1 MVKVSDYIVNFLV
14 KQGVKDC
21 FMLVGGGAMHL
32 NDSVGSHPG
41 MRYVCCLHEQAC
53 AMAAESYARSKRNL
67 GVAVVTTGP
76 GATNT
81 VTAIGAA
88 WIEST
93 PLFVISGQVKRAD
106 SLDGTGVRS
115 MGVQELDIV
124 PIVQSITK
132 YAVKLNDP
140 LRVRY
145 EMEKCVALA
154 RQGRPGPVL
163 LDVPLDV
170 QASFVDESTLMPYEN
185 DYKKPEVKAETIEE
199 VVALLKEAKR
209 PVFYGGGG
217 VYMSNASEAF
227 VALAEKLHVPVL
239 TTWNGIDII
248 WNDHPLYMG
257 RPGAIGQRAANFII
271 QSCDLLVTFGTRLAS
286 LQTGFNYN
294 DYARDAKMVMV
305 DIDPAEL
312 DKEKLHPYLKVE
324 CDVKDFIEAVLKE
337 EVTLGDHKEWIEA
350 CREVV
355 NLFPNIND
363 EWRKVNEPA
372 NSYLLVESQSKQMTA
387 DDVYCGGRAGTCVDT
402 IIHAFQVKKGQRV
415 IATKGLSSM
424 GYGLPAAIGA
434 AVAYP
439 GKKIVSN
446 IGDGGFVMN
455 IQELAV
461 VKSLNLPIKIFVLD
475 NHGYATIVSTQTNV
489 FKEHFVGCNRESQLE
504 IGDIKAVA
512 EAYNIK
518 TYTIANNA
526 EIDRVVEKALYY
538 DGPVLCDVNVS
549 IRQDI
554 QPRQASFKNEK
565 GQMQSRLLED
575 MRPFVE
581 KEDMMMIIKKLQKST
596 GGGSTR
602 CRELRSR
609 FPLQKCA

>member
-1 MVKVSDYIVNFLV
+1 MIKVSDYIIDFLV

-32 NDSVGSHPG
+32 NDSAGIHPG
-41 MRYVCCLHEQAC
+41 MNYVCCLHEQAC
-53 AMAAESYARSKRNL
+53 AMAAESYARCKRDL

-76 GATNT
+76 GVTNT

-106 SLDGTGVRS
+106 SLENTGVRS
-115 MGVQELDIV
+115 MGVQELEVI
-124 PIVQSITK
+124 PIVESITK
-132 YAVKLNDP
+132 YAVKLKDP
-140 LRVRY
+140 QMVRY
-145 EMEKCVALA
+145 ELEKCVAIA

-170 QASFVDESTLMPYEN
+170 QASFVEEDSLVSYNDE
-185 DYKKPEVKAETIEE
+185 YKKPVIKAEILEE
-199 VVALLKEAKR
+199 VVKLLETAKR

-217 VYMSNASEAF
+217 VYMSNASDAF
-227 VALAEKLHVPVL
+227 VQLAEKYNIPVM

-257 RPGAIGQRAANFII
+257 RPGGIGQRAANFII

-286 LQTGFNYN
+286 LQTGFNYD

-312 DKEKLHPYLKVE
+312 DKAKLHPFLKVE
-324 CDVKDFIEAVLKE
+324 CDVKDFIEQMLKRN
-337 EVTLGDHKEWIEA
+337 VNIQDHQNWIKA
-350 CREVV
+350 CKDVV
-355 NLFPNIND
+355 AQFPNIND
-363 EWRKVNEPA
+363 EWRKADEPA
-372 NSYLLVESQSKQMTA
+372 NSYLLVESLSKQMNA

-402 IIHAFQVKKGQRV
+402 IIHAFQVKKDQRV

-439 GKKIVSN
+439 GKKIVIN
-446 IGDGGFVMN
+446 NGDGGFVMN

-461 VKSLNLPIKIFVLD
+461 VKHLNLPLKIFVLD

-489 FKEHFVGCNRESQLE
+489 FKGHFVGCNSDSNLE
-504 IGDIKAVA
+504 LGDIKAVA
-512 EAYNIK
+512 EAYGIK
-518 TYTIANNA
+518 TYSINKNSEIEGVVA
-526 EIDRVVEKALYY
+526 EVLNY
-538 DGPVLCDVNVS
+538 DGPVLCDVNIS
-549 IRQDI
+549 IVQPI

-565 GQMQSRLLED
+565 GQMQSRPLED
-575 MRPFVE
+575 MRPFLE
-581 KEDMMMIIKKLQKST
+581 REEIDAILN
-596 GGGSTR
+596 
-602 CRELRSR
+602 ELR
-609 FPLQKCA
+609 K

>member
-1 MVKVSDYIVNFLV
+1 MIKVSDYIIDFLV
-14 KQGVKDC
+14 KQGVSDC

-32 NDSVGSHPG
+32 NDSAGSHPG
-41 MRYVCCLHEQAC
+41 MNYVCCLHEQSC
-53 AMAAESYARSKRNL
+53 AMAAESYARCKRDL
-67 GVAVVTTGP
+67 GVAIVTTGP

-106 SLDGTGVRS
+106 SLENTGVRS
-115 MGVQELDIV
+115 MGVQELEVV
-124 PIVQSITK
+124 PIVESITK
-132 YAVKLNDP
+132 YAVKLKDP
-140 LRVRY
+140 QMVRY
-145 EMEKCVALA
+145 ELEKCAARA

-170 QASFVDESTLMPYEN
+170 QGSFVDEDTLKPYN
-185 DYKKPEVKAETIEE
+185 DEYKKPVIKAETLE
-199 VVALLKEAKR
+199 VVVKLLETAKR

-217 VYMSNASEAF
+217 VYMCNASDAF
-227 VALAEKLHVPVL
+227 VQLADKYNVPVM

-257 RPGAIGQRAANFII
+257 RPGGIGQRAANFII

-286 LQTGFNYN
+286 LQTGFNY
-294 DYARDAKMVMV
+294 DEYARDAKMVMV

-312 DKEKLHPYLKVE
+312 DKAKLHPYLKVE
-324 CDVKDFIEAVLKE
+324 CDVKDFIEQMLKQDVKVLNHQK
-337 EVTLGDHKEWIEA
+337 WIKA
-350 CREVV
+350 CKEVV
-355 NLFPNIND
+355 AQFPVIND
-363 EWRKVNEPA
+363 EWRKADEPA
-372 NSYLLVESQSKQMTA
+372 NSYLLVESLSKQMTA

-434 AVAYP
+434 AVANP
-439 GKKIVSN
+439 GKKIVCN
-446 IGDGGFVMN
+446 NGDGGFVMN

-461 VKSLNLPIKIFVLD
+461 VNHLNLPLKIFVLN
-475 NHGYATIVSTQTNV
+475 NHGYATIVATQTNV
-489 FKEHFVGCNRESQLE
+489 FKGHFVGCNCDSNLD
-504 IGDIKAVA
+504 IGDIKTVA
-512 EAYNIK
+512 EAYGIK
-518 TYTIANNA
+518 TYSINKNSEIEGVVA
-526 EIDRVVEKALYY
+526 EALNY

-549 IRQDI
+549 IVQPI

-565 GQMQSRLLED
+565 GQMQSRPLED
-575 MRPFVE
+575 MRPFLE
-581 KEDMMMIIKKLQKST
+581 REEIDAILNKL
-596 GGGSTR
+596 
-602 CRELRSR
+602 RES
-609 FPLQKCA
+609 

>member
-1 MVKVSDYIVNFLV
+1 MIKVSDYIIEFLV

-32 NDSVGSHPG
+32 NDSAGSHPG
-41 MRYVCCLHEQAC
+41 MNYVCCLHEQAC
-53 AMAAESYARSKRNL
+53 AMAAESYARCKRDL
-67 GVAVVTTGP
+67 GVAIVTTGP
-76 GATNT
+76 GVTNT

-93 PLFVISGQVKRAD
+93 PLFIISGQVKRAD
-106 SLDGTGVRS
+106 SLENTGVRS
-115 MGVQELDIV
+115 MGVQELEVI
-124 PIVQSITK
+124 PIVESITK
-132 YAVKLNDP
+132 YAVKLKDP
-140 LRVRY
+140 QMVRY
-145 EMEKCVALA
+145 ELEKCVAIA

-170 QASFVDESTLMPYEN
+170 QASFVEEDTLASYNDE
-185 DYKKPEVKAETIEE
+185 YKKPVIKAETIDE
-199 VVALLKEAKR
+199 VVKLLESAKR

-217 VYMSNASEAF
+217 VYMSNASDAF
-227 VALAEKLHVPVL
+227 VQLAEKYNIPVM

-257 RPGAIGQRAANFII
+257 RPGGIGQRAANFII

-286 LQTGFNYN
+286 LQTGFNYD

-312 DKEKLHPYLKVE
+312 DKAKLHPYLKVE
-324 CDVKDFIEAVLKE
+324 CDVKDFIEQMLKQD
-337 EVTLGDHKEWIEA
+337 VNIPDHQKWIRA
-350 CREVV
+350 CKDVV
-355 NLFPNIND
+355 AQFPNIKD
-363 EWRKVNEPA
+363 EWRNVDKPA
-372 NSYLLVESQSKQMTA
+372 NSYLLVESLSKHMKA
-387 DDVYCGGRAGTCVDT
+387 EDVYCGGRAGTCVDT

-439 GKKIVSN
+439 GKKIVIN
-446 IGDGGFVMN
+446 NGDGGFVMN

-461 VKSLNLPIKIFVLD
+461 VKHLNLPLKIFVLN

-489 FKEHFVGCNRESQLE
+489 FKGHFVGCNSDSNLE
-504 IGDIKAVA
+504 LGDIKTVA
-512 EAYNIK
+512 EAYGIK
-518 TYTIANNA
+518 TYSINKNSEIEDVVA
-526 EIDRVVEKALYY
+526 EVLNY
-538 DGPVLCDVNVS
+538 DCPVLCDVNVS
-549 IRQDI
+549 IVQPI

-565 GQMQSRLLED
+565 GQMQSRPLED
-575 MRPFVE
+575 MRPFLE
-581 KEDMMMIIKKLQKST
+581 REEIDSILNELKK
-596 GGGSTR
+596 
-602 CRELRSR
+602 
-609 FPLQKCA
+609 

>member
-1 MVKVSDYIVNFLV
+1 MVKISDYIIDFLV

-32 NDSVGSHPG
+32 NDSAGSHPG
-41 MRYVCCLHEQAC
+41 MNYVCCLHEQAC
-53 AMAAESYARSKRNL
+53 AMAAESYARCKRDL
-67 GVAVVTTGP
+67 GVAIVTTGP
-76 GATNT
+76 GVTNT

-106 SLDGTGVRS
+106 SLENTGVRS
-115 MGVQELDIV
+115 MGVQELEVI
-124 PIVQSITK
+124 PIVESITK
-132 YAVKLNDP
+132 YAAKLKDP
-140 LRVRY
+140 QMVRY
-145 EMEKCVALA
+145 ELEKCVAIA

-170 QASFVDESTLMPYEN
+170 QASFVEEDSLVSYDDE
-185 DYKKPEVKAETIEE
+185 YKKPVIKAETLEE
-199 VVALLKEAKR
+199 VVKLLETAKR

-217 VYMSNASEAF
+217 VYMSNASDAF
-227 VALAEKLHVPVL
+227 VHLAEKFNIPVM

-248 WNDHPLYMG
+248 WNEHPLYMG
-257 RPGAIGQRAANFII
+257 RPGGIGQRAANFII

-286 LQTGFNYN
+286 LQTGFNYD

-312 DKEKLHPYLKVE
+312 DKAKLHPYLKVE
-324 CDVKDFIEAVLKE
+324 CDVKDFIEQMLKQN
-337 EVTLGDHKEWIEA
+337 VNIPDHQNWIKA
-350 CREVV
+350 CKDVV
-355 NLFPNIND
+355 AQFPNIND
-363 EWRKVNEPA
+363 EWRKADEPA
-372 NSYLLVESQSKQMTA
+372 NSYLLVESLSKQMNA

-439 GKKIVSN
+439 GKKIVIN
-446 IGDGGFVMN
+446 NGDGGFVMN

-461 VKSLNLPIKIFVLD
+461 VKHLNLPLKIFVLD

-489 FKEHFVGCNRESQLE
+489 FKGHFVGCNSDSNLAL
-504 IGDIKAVA
+504 GDIKAVA
-512 EAYNIK
+512 EAYGIK
-518 TYTIANNA
+518 TYSINRNS
-526 EIDRVVEKALYY
+526 EIDSIVKNALAY

-549 IRQDI
+549 IRQAI
-554 QPRQASFKNEK
+554 QPRQASFKNEM
-565 GQMQSRLLED
+565 GQMQSRALED
-575 MRPFVE
+575 MKPILDANLV
-581 KEDMMMIIKKLQKST
+581 KDILSKLKN
-596 GGGSTR
+596 
-602 CRELRSR
+602 
-609 FPLQKCA
+609 A

>member
-1 MVKVSDYIVNFLV
+1 MIKVSDYIIDFLV

-32 NDSVGSHPG
+32 NDSAGSHPG
-41 MRYVCCLHEQAC
+41 MNYVCCLHEQAC
-53 AMAAESYARSKRNL
+53 AMAAESYARCKRDL
-67 GVAVVTTGP
+67 GVAIVTTGP
-76 GATNT
+76 GVTNT

-106 SLDGTGVRS
+106 SLENTGVRS
-115 MGVQELDIV
+115 MGVQELEVI
-124 PIVQSITK
+124 PIVESITK
-132 YAVKLNDP
+132 YAAKLKDP
-140 LRVRY
+140 QMVRY
-145 EMEKCVALA
+145 ELEKCVAIA

-170 QASFVDESTLMPYEN
+170 QASFVEEDSLVSYDDE
-185 DYKKPEVKAETIEE
+185 YKKPVIKAETLEE
-199 VVALLKEAKR
+199 VVKLLETAKR

-217 VYMSNASEAF
+217 VYMSNASDAF
-227 VALAEKLHVPVL
+227 VQLAEKFNIPVM

-248 WNDHPLYMG
+248 WNEHPLYMG
-257 RPGAIGQRAANFII
+257 RPGGIGQRAANFII

-286 LQTGFNYN
+286 LQTGFNYD

-312 DKEKLHPYLKVE
+312 DKAKLHPYLKVE
-324 CDVKDFIEAVLKE
+324 CDVKDFIEQMLKQN
-337 EVTLGDHKEWIEA
+337 VNILDHQNWIKA
-350 CREVV
+350 CKDVV
-355 NLFPNIND
+355 AQFPNIND
-363 EWRKVNEPA
+363 EWRKADKPA
-372 NSYLLVESQSKQMTA
+372 NSYLLVESLSKQMNA

-439 GKKIVSN
+439 GKKIVIN
-446 IGDGGFVMN
+446 NGDGGFVMN

-461 VKSLNLPIKIFVLD
+461 VKHLNLPLKIFVLD

-489 FKEHFVGCNRESQLE
+489 FKGHFVGCNSGSNLE
-504 IGDIKAVA
+504 LGDIKAVA
-512 EAYNIK
+512 EAYGIK
-518 TYTIANNA
+518 TYSINKNSEIEGVVA
-526 EIDRVVEKALYY
+526 EVLNY

-549 IRQDI
+549 IVQPI

-565 GQMQSRLLED
+565 GQMQSRPLED
-575 MRPFVE
+575 MRPFLE
-581 KEDMMMIIKKLQKST
+581 REEIDAILN
-596 GGGSTR
+596 
-602 CRELRSR
+602 ELR
-609 FPLQKCA
+609 K

>member
-1 MVKVSDYIVNFLV
+1 MIKVSDYIIDFLV
-14 KQGVKDC
+14 KQGVSDC

-32 NDSVGSHPG
+32 NDSAGSHPG
-41 MRYVCCLHEQAC
+41 MNYVCCLHEQAC
-53 AMAAESYARSKRNL
+53 AMAAESYARCKRDL
-67 GVAVVTTGP
+67 GVAIVTTGP
-76 GATNT
+76 GVTNT

-106 SLDGTGVRS
+106 SLENTGVRS
-115 MGVQELDIV
+115 MGVQELEVV
-124 PIVQSITK
+124 PIVESITK
-132 YAVKLNDP
+132 YAVKLKDP
-140 LRVRY
+140 QMVRY
-145 EMEKCVALA
+145 ELEKCVAIA

-170 QASFVDESTLMPYEN
+170 QASFVDEESLVSYN
-185 DYKKPEVKAETIEE
+185 DDYKKPVIKAETLEE
-199 VVALLKEAKR
+199 VVKLLETAKR

-217 VYMSNASEAF
+217 VYMSNASEIF
-227 VALAEKLHVPVL
+227 VQLAEKLNVPVM

-294 DYARDAKMVMV
+294 DYARDAKMVMI

-312 DKEKLHPYLKVE
+312 DKAKLHLYLKVE
-324 CDVKDFIEAVLKE
+324 CDVKDFIEQMLKQNIDIP
-337 EVTLGDHKEWIEA
+337 DHQNWIKA
-350 CREVV
+350 CKDVV
-355 NLFPNIND
+355 DQFPNIND
-363 EWRKVNEPA
+363 EWRKVDKPA
-372 NSYLLVESQSKQMTA
+372 NSYLLVESLSKQMKA

-402 IIHAFQVKKGQRV
+402 IIHAFEVKKGQRV

-434 AVAYP
+434 AIAYP
-439 GKKIVSN
+439 GKKIVIN
-446 IGDGGFVMN
+446 NGDGGFVMN

-461 VKSLNLPIKIFVLD
+461 VKNLNLPIKIFILD
-475 NHGYATIVSTQTNV
+475 NHGYATIVATQTNV
-489 FKEHFVGCNRESQLE
+489 FNGHFVGCEHESNLAL
-504 IGDIKAVA
+504 GDIKAVA
-512 EAYNIK
+512 EAYGIK
-518 TYTIANNA
+518 TFSISKNS
-526 EIDRVVEKALYY
+526 EIESVISDALAY

-549 IRQDI
+549 IRQLI

-565 GQMQSRLLED
+565 GQMQSRPLED
-575 MRPFVE
+575 MRPFLE
-581 KEDMMMIIKKLQKST
+581 KEEIAAIINTLKK
-596 GGGSTR
+596 
-602 CRELRSR
+602 
-609 FPLQKCA
+609 

>member
-1 MVKVSDYIVNFLV
+1 MIKVSDYIIDFLV
-14 KQGVKDC
+14 KQGVSDC

-32 NDSVGSHPG
+32 NDSAGSHPG
-41 MRYVCCLHEQAC
+41 MNYVCCLHEQSC
-53 AMAAESYARSKRNL
+53 AMAAESYARCKRDL
-67 GVAVVTTGP
+67 GVAIVTTGP

-106 SLDGTGVRS
+106 SLENTGVRS
-115 MGVQELDIV
+115 MGVQELEVV
-124 PIVQSITK
+124 PIVESITK
-132 YAVKLNDP
+132 YAVKLKDP
-140 LRVRY
+140 QMVRY
-145 EMEKCVALA
+145 EMEKCVAIA
-154 RQGRPGPVL
+154 RQGRLGPVL

-170 QASFVDESTLMPYEN
+170 QGSFVDEESLVGYTDDYQKPAIKKETL
-185 DYKKPEVKAETIEE
+185 DT
-199 VVALLKEAKR
+199 VVELLKKAKR

-217 VYMSNASEAF
+217 VYMSNASEEF
-227 VALAEKLHVPVL
+227 VKLAEKFNVPVM

-248 WNDHPLYMG
+248 WNSHPLYMG

-286 LQTGFNYN
+286 LQTGFNYD
-294 DYARDAKMVMV
+294 DYARDAKMVMI

-312 DKEKLHPYLKVE
+312 DKAKLHPYLKVE
-324 CDVKDFIEAVLKE
+324 CDVKDFIQQLLDVKVNEPEHGA
-337 EVTLGDHKEWIEA
+337 WIDA

-355 NLFPNIND
+355 AQFPNIPD
-363 EWRKVNEPA
+363 EWRQIDEPS
-372 NSYLLVESQSKQMTA
+372 NSYLLVESQSKQMNA

-434 AVAYP
+434 AIAYP
-439 GKKIVSN
+439 GKKIVIN
-446 IGDGGFVMN
+446 NGDGGFVMN

-461 VKSLNLPIKIFVLD
+461 VKHLNLPIKIFILD
-475 NHGYATIVSTQTNV
+475 NHGYATIVATQTNV
-489 FKEHFVGCNRESQLE
+489 FKEHFVGCNHDSNLAL
-504 IGDIKAVA
+504 GDIMAVA
-512 EAYNIK
+512 EAYGIK
-518 TYTIANNA
+518 TLSITKNS
-526 EIDRVVEKALYY
+526 EIDSVVAEAFAY

-549 IRQDI
+549 IRQLI

-565 GQMQSRLLED
+565 GQMQSRALED
-575 MRPFVE
+575 MKPIMDADAV
-581 KEDMMMIIKKLQKST
+581 KEILSKLKN
-596 GGGSTR
+596 
-602 CRELRSR
+602 
-609 FPLQKCA
+609 A

>member
-1 MVKVSDYIVNFLV
+1 MIKVSDYIIDFLV

-32 NDSVGSHPG
+32 NDSAGSHPG
-41 MRYVCCLHEQAC
+41 MNYVCCLHEQAC
-53 AMAAESYARSKRNL
+53 AMAAESYARCKRDL
-67 GVAVVTTGP
+67 GVAIVTTGP
-76 GATNT
+76 GVTNT

-106 SLDGTGVRS
+106 SLEDTGVRS
-115 MGVQELDIV
+115 MGVQELEVI
-124 PIVQSITK
+124 PIVESITK
-132 YAVKLNDP
+132 YAVKLKDP
-140 LRVRY
+140 QMVRY
-145 EMEKCVALA
+145 ELEKCVAIA

-170 QASFVDESTLMPYEN
+170 QASFVEEDSLVSYN
-185 DYKKPEVKAETIEE
+185 DKYKKPVIKAETLDE
-199 VVALLKEAKR
+199 VVRLLETAKR

-217 VYMSNASEAF
+217 VYMSNASDVF
-227 VALAEKLHVPVL
+227 VQLAEKYNIPVM

-286 LQTGFNYN
+286 LQTGFNYD

-312 DKEKLHPYLKVE
+312 NKAKLHPYLKVE
-324 CDVKDFIEAVLKE
+324 CDVKDFIEQMLNQNVNIP
-337 EVTLGDHKEWIEA
+337 DHQNWIKA
-350 CREVV
+350 CKVV
-355 NLFPNIND
+355 VAQFPNIND
-363 EWRKVNEPA
+363 EWRKQDEQV
-372 NSYLLVESQSKQMTA
+372 NSYLLVESLSKQMNA
-387 DDVYCGGRAGTCVDT
+387 NDVYCGGRAGTCVDT

-439 GKKIVSN
+439 GKKIVCDN
-446 IGDGGFVMN
+446 GDGGFVMN

-461 VKSLNLPIKIFVLD
+461 VKHLNLSLKIFVLN

-489 FKEHFVGCNRESQLE
+489 FKGHFVGCNSDSNLE
-504 IGDIKAVA
+504 LGDIKSVA
-512 EAYNIK
+512 EAYGIK
-518 TYTIANNA
+518 TYSINKNSEIEGIVA
-526 EIDRVVEKALYY
+526 EVLNY

-549 IRQDI
+549 IVQPI
-554 QPRQASFKNEK
+554 QPRQASYKNEK
-565 GQMQSRLLED
+565 GQMQSRPLED
-575 MRPFVE
+575 MRPFLE
-581 KEDMMMIIKKLQKST
+581 RDEIDAILN
-596 GGGSTR
+596 
-602 CRELRSR
+602 ELR
-609 FPLQKCA
+609 K

>member
-1 MVKVSDYIVNFLV
+1 MIKVSDYIIEFLV

-41 MRYVCCLHEQAC
+41 MNYVCCLHEQAC
-53 AMAAESYARSKRNL
+53 AMAAESYARCKRDL
-67 GVAVVTTGP
+67 GVAIVTTGP
-76 GATNT
+76 GVTNT

-93 PLFVISGQVKRAD
+93 PLFIISGQVKRAD
-106 SLDGTGVRS
+106 SLENTGVRS
-115 MGVQELDIV
+115 MGVQELEVI
-124 PIVQSITK
+124 PIVESITK
-132 YAVKLNDP
+132 YAVKLKDP
-140 LRVRY
+140 QMVRY
-145 EMEKCVALA
+145 ELEKCVAIA

-170 QASFVDESTLMPYEN
+170 QASFVEEDTLASYNDE
-185 DYKKPEVKAETIEE
+185 YKKPVIKAETIDE
-199 VVALLKEAKR
+199 VVKLLETAKR

-217 VYMSNASEAF
+217 VYMSNASDAF
-227 VALAEKLHVPVL
+227 VQLAEKYNIPVM

-257 RPGAIGQRAANFII
+257 RPGGIGQRAANFII

-286 LQTGFNYN
+286 LQTGFNYD

-312 DKEKLHPYLKVE
+312 DKAKLHPYLKVE
-324 CDVKDFIEAVLKE
+324 CDVKDFIEQMLKQD
-337 EVTLGDHKEWIEA
+337 VNIPDHQKWIRA
-350 CREVV
+350 CKDVV
-355 NLFPNIND
+355 AQFPNIKD
-363 EWRKVNEPA
+363 EWRNVDKPA
-372 NSYLLVESQSKQMTA
+372 NSYLLVESLSKHMKA
-387 DDVYCGGRAGTCVDT
+387 EDVYCGGRAGTCVDT

-439 GKKIVSN
+439 GKKIVIN
-446 IGDGGFVMN
+446 NGDGGFVMN

-461 VKSLNLPIKIFVLD
+461 VKHLNLPLKIFVLN

-489 FKEHFVGCNRESQLE
+489 FKGHFVGCNSDSNLE
-504 IGDIKAVA
+504 LGDIKTVA
-512 EAYNIK
+512 EAYGIK
-518 TYTIANNA
+518 TYSINKNSEIEDVVA
-526 EIDRVVEKALYY
+526 EVLNY

-549 IRQDI
+549 IVQPI

-565 GQMQSRLLED
+565 GQMQSRPLED
-575 MRPFVE
+575 MRPFLE
-581 KEDMMMIIKKLQKST
+581 REEIDSILNELKK
-596 GGGSTR
+596 
-602 CRELRSR
+602 
-609 FPLQKCA
+609 

>member
-1 MVKVSDYIVNFLV
+1 MIKVSDFIIDFLV
-14 KQGVKDC
+14 KQGVSDC

-32 NDSVGSHPG
+32 NDSAGSHPG
-41 MRYVCCLHEQAC
+41 MNYVCCLHEQAC
-53 AMAAESYARSKRNL
+53 AMAAESYARCKRDL
-67 GVAVVTTGP
+67 GVAIVTTGP
-76 GATNT
+76 GVTNT

-106 SLDGTGVRS
+106 SLENTGVRS
-115 MGVQELDIV
+115 MGVQELEVV
-124 PIVQSITK
+124 PIVESITK
-132 YAVKLNDP
+132 YAVKLKDP
-140 LRVRY
+140 QMVKY
-145 EMEKCVALA
+145 ELEKCVAIA

-170 QASFVDESTLMPYEN
+170 QGSFVEEESLVGYTDDYQKPIIKKETL
-185 DYKKPEVKAETIEE
+185 DSVIE
-199 VVALLKEAKR
+199 LLKNAKR

-217 VYMSNASEAF
+217 VYMSNASDEF
-227 VALAEKLHVPVL
+227 VKLAEKFNVPVM

-286 LQTGFNYN
+286 LQTGFNYD
-294 DYARDAKMVMV
+294 DYARDAKMIMI

-312 DKEKLHPYLKVE
+312 DKVKLHPYLKVE
-324 CDVKDFIEAVLKE
+324 CDVKDFVQQLLEADVKALE
-337 EVTLGDHKEWIEA
+337 HKEWIDA

-355 NLFPNIND
+355 EQFPTIPD
-363 EWRKVNEPA
+363 EWRQTDEPA
-372 NSYLLVESQSKQMTA
+372 NSYLLVESQSKQMKA

-434 AVAYP
+434 AIAYP
-439 GKKIVSN
+439 GKKIVIN
-446 IGDGGFVMN
+446 NGDGGFVMN

-461 VKSLNLPIKIFVLD
+461 VKHLNLPIKIFILD
-475 NHGYATIVSTQTNV
+475 NHGYATIVATQTNV
-489 FKEHFVGCNRESQLE
+489 FKGHFVGCEHDSNLAL
-504 IGDIKAVA
+504 GDIRAVA
-512 EAYNIK
+512 EAYGIK
-518 TYTIANNA
+518 TFSITKNS
-526 EIDRVVEKALYY
+526 EIDSVVADVLEY

-549 IRQDI
+549 IRQLI

-565 GQMQSRLLED
+565 GQMQSRALED
-575 MRPFVE
+575 MKPIMDAEVV
-581 KEDMMMIIKKLQKST
+581 KNILTKLKN
-596 GGGSTR
+596 
-602 CRELRSR
+602 
-609 FPLQKCA
+609 A